1 MSNIKNITKQ
11 EVVADIVTALVV
23 VVLLGGSLLAS
34 LAGVEWLATLLAAAL
49 MLGGLVA
56 GAVLVIGSL
65 LGIAECL

>member
-1 MSNIKNITKQ
+1 M
-11 EVVADIVTALVV
+11 V
-23 VVLLGGSLLAS
+23 VVLLGGSVLAS